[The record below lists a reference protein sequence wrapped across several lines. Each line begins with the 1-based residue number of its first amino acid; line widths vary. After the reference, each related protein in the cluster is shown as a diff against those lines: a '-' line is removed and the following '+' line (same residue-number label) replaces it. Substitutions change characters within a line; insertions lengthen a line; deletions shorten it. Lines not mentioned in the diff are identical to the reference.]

1 VNGIWDSEGEAAYRG
16 QCQDLSI
23 AKPDACWYALHLH
36 AKHEKKVASQL
47 TASGLRVFVPAVREV
62 HRWSDRRKVVE
73 ALLFPCYAFVHAR
86 LSAELQ
92 AMVLRVP
99 GVFRWL
105 AANDRPSPVPDDEIA
120 ALQIIVAAN
129 TPISRHEYLL
139 VGQRVRV
146 RGGCLEGLE
155 GVLVQRDDR
164 GRKLVVSV
172 GVLQQSIAISTD
184 GYDVEPIGKP
194 PLPH

>member
-1 VNGIWDSEGEAAYRG
+1 
-16 QCQDLSI
+16 
-23 AKPDACWYALHLH
+23 
-36 AKHEKKVASQL
+36 
-47 TASGLRVFVPAVREV
+47 
-62 HRWSDRRKVVE
+62 
-73 ALLFPCYAFVHAR
+73 
-86 LSAELQ
+86 
-92 AMVLRVP
+92 
-99 GVFRWL
+99 
-105 AANDRPSPVPDDEIA
+105 VPDVEIA